1 MSKGI
6 TVKQLYKLCE
16 IEMRKGNGDCVVM
29 ISQDDECN
37 SYHYLW
43 EGFTTVEEHEKPFE
57 YMGKTYQFDF
67 EYCDERIAP
76 KEKTITLN

>member
-1 MSKGI
+1 MTKGI
-6 TVKQLYKLCE
+6 TVKELRDLCQ
-16 IEMRKGNGDCVVM
+16 IQILKGNGDRVVM

-43 EGFTTVEEHEKPFE
+43 NGFTTIEEHEAPFE
-57 YMGKTYQFDF
+57 YRGKTHQFDF

-76 KEKTITLN
+76 KNKTITLD